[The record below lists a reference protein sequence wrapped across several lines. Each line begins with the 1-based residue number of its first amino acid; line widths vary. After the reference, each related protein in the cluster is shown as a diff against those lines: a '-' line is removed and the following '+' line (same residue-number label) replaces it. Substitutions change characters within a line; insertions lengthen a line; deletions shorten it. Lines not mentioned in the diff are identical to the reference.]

1 MLLLSIT
8 IVSLYV
14 GVLLY
19 PLTLDRPLLA
29 RVLDWFVAISVGT
42 LVVALLLPEVWA
54 DLRMWGLV
62 LCVVAF
68 AVPTLFES
76 WSHGG
81 GAGHRMAVFFV
92 MGGLVLHAVLDGG
105 ALILSGE
112 RSTLAWAVLL
122 HRLPIGLVIGC
133 MLYRPGRLAPA
144 LTAATVMA
152 IATGVGFALGDAFLT
167 QISESA
173 HACFEAIVAGTL
185 LHVVVAHP
193 HSHRHGSEDHPHVGH
208 VH

>member
-1 MLLLSIT
+1 LLLLIT
-8 IVSLYV
+8 IASLYV

-54 DLRMWGLV
+54 DLGSVGLLV
-62 LCVVAF
+62 SLIAF
-68 AVPTLFES
+68 GVPTIFER

-81 GAGHRMAVFFV
+81 GAGHRLAIFLVL
-92 MGGLVLHAVLDGG
+92 GGLVLHALLDGG

-112 RSTLAWAVLL
+112 RSSLAWAVML

-144 LTAATVMA
+144 MSAVTLMA
-152 IATGVGFALGDAFLT
+152 IATVLGFVVGDALLT
-167 QISESA
+167 QISDSA
-173 HACFEAIVAGTL
+173 HVYFEAVVAGTL